1 MFSIFRYCM
10 SFCIKLWS
18 IYTPYES
25 GRISYYFIQCFQY
38 FAIAWMCGGSSH
50 DYVYHNAL
58 AYEHML
64 LLFPRENLLSSASGS
79 VWECLSY
86 TFVTD
91 VSAPGVLWMQ
101 VPSTLGP
108 IIVVSWMRKELAELW
123 EGTTTPTHAEKTHL
137 TEAWASACISAPHNF
152 CKAEQKM

>member
-1 MFSIFRYCM
+1 MFSIFCYCM

-18 IYTPYES
+18 IYSPYES

-64 LLFPRENLLSSASGS
+64 LLFPRENLLSSASGGVFLTLLLLMFLPPASLDAGSLNSGPYNCCLVDEKGTSRAVGRNNDPNTCRKDTFNRSLS
-79 VWECLSY
+79 VGLHLS
-86 TFVTD
+86 
-91 VSAPGVLWMQ
+91 
-101 VPSTLGP
+101 STQL
-108 IIVVSWMRKELAELW
+108 L
-123 EGTTTPTHAEKTHL
+123 
-137 TEAWASACISAPHNF
+137 
-152 CKAEQKM
+152 